1 MKMNGFIHSIESFGA
16 VDGPGIRLV
25 VFMQG
30 CTLRCA
36 YCHNP
41 DTWQIGV
48 GRQMSPFDII
58 EHYQRN
64 RQFYKNGGI
73 TVSGGEPLLQ
83 IDFMIELFALA
94 KQNNIHTCIDT
105 SGAVFDANNTA
116 KFDELIRYT
125 DLVLLDIKHIDNQ
138 KHIEITGKPNEN
150 ILKFAQY
157 LDKNCVDMWVRHVVV
172 PDLTDNDSDLARL
185 GKFIATLKNVKALD
199 VIPYHTY
206 GVEKYSRLG
215 IKYKLENTLPATN
228 KLVENARKCI
238 ISEILA
244 KK

>member
-1 MKMNGFIHSIESFGA
+1 MNGFIHSIESFGA

-48 GRQMSPFDII
+48 GRQMSPNQII
-58 EHYQRN
+58 EQYQRN

-83 IDFMIELFALA
+83 IDFVSELFSCA
-94 KQNNIHTCIDT
+94 KQKNIHTCIDT
-105 SGAVFDANNTA
+105 SGAVFNPNDT
-116 KFDELIRYT
+116 KDFDKLIQYT
-125 DLVLLDIKHIDNQ
+125 DLVLLDIKHINNK
-138 KHIEITGKPNEN
+138 KHIDITGKGNGN
-150 ILKFAQY
+150 ILDFARY
-157 LDKNCVDMWVRHVVV
+157 LDRNNVDVWIRHVVV
-172 PDLTDNDSDLARL
+172 PDLTDSESDLAEL

-206 GVEKYSRLG
+206 GVNKYAELG
-215 IKYKLENTLPATN
+215 IKYRLENVPN
-228 KLVENARKCI
+228 VQSNLVAKAKNI
-238 ISEILA
+238 IINEILA

>member
-1 MKMNGFIHSIESFGA
+1 MNGFIHSIESFGA

-48 GRQMSPFDII
+48 GRQMSPSQII
-58 EHYQRN
+58 EQYQRN

-83 IDFMIELFALA
+83 IDFLTKLFSCA
-94 KQNNIHTCIDT
+94 KQKNIHTCIDT
-105 SGAVFDANNTA
+105 SGAVFDPSNT
-116 KFDELIRYT
+116 KEFDKLIQYT
-125 DLVLLDIKHIDNQ
+125 DLVLLDIKHINNK
-138 KHIEITGKPNEN
+138 KHIDITGKGNSN
-150 ILKFAQY
+150 ILDFARY
-157 LDKNCVDMWVRHVVV
+157 LDRNNVDVWIRHVVV
-172 PDLTDNDSDLARL
+172 PDLTDSESDLAEL
-185 GKFIATLKNVKALD
+185 GRFIATLKNVKALD

-206 GVEKYSRLG
+206 GVEKYAELG
-215 IKYKLENTLPATN
+215 IKYRLENVPN
-228 KLVENARKCI
+228 VQSNLVARAKSI
-238 ISEILA
+238 IINEILA